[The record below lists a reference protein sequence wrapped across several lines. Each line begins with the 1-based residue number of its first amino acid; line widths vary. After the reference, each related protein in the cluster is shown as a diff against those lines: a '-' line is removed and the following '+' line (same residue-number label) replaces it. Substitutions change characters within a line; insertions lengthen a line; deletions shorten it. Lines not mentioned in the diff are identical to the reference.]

1 MPTQEWIRDLLKNQG
16 RKLKDIA
23 ETLDISAPRVTD
35 ILKGAREVQSDEILK
50 LANLLDLSAN
60 SLLESLSAGQLID
73 STPSLKPDR
82 ITIEGTLMGDGRV
95 LPLDEAHGIQS
106 VAIPP
111 DAETSEGLYCYIM
124 GDDVLENEIKQGSI
138 IIAADPR
145 KHFFPMIPGAIFL
158 IKQTD
163 AQGTEYLLPRQYHK
177 TETGEDWLIPLPKSP
192 NPAFTSLRLDL
203 GQQVENRQSSDIMN
217 TNAFS
222 GAPNAPTDT
231 GKETPS
237 FLQTG
242 LHTAPHSSPHSGP
255 HSGHVYTDHIFAAVL
270 WVHRRYMAS

>member
-16 RKLKDIA
+16 RKLKDVA

-73 STPSLKPDR
+73 SNVSPTPDH

-95 LPLDEAHGIQS
+95 LPLDEAHGIRS
-106 VAIPP
+106 VAVPP

-124 GDDVLENEIKQGSI
+124 GDDVLESEIKQGSI

-145 KHFFPMIPGAIFL
+145 KHFFPMTPGAIFL
-158 IKQTD
+158 IKQID

-203 GQQVENRQSSDIMN
+203 GKQAGKRQIGDIMN
-217 TNAFS
+217 ADAFS
-222 GAPNAPTDT
+222 GAPNAPTNT

-242 LHTAPHSSPHSGP
+242 PHSGSHLGP
-255 HSGHVYTDHIFAAVL
+255 HSDHVYTDHIFAAVL